1 MIFDRIKN
9 FKGKFLIDNSG
20 EFSYED
26 LSLKLSQYSSLLD
39 SIIKDDY
46 RVVIYSEYNFHSISL
61 LIYLSSFP
69 INIVPLTL
77 TNENEYEEKI
87 RLIKPNLILTVKG
100 DDVKI
105 KIIKQDSRISKN
117 FNEVTKKDHTG
128 VILFTSGSTG
138 KPKVLIQDLNN
149 LVNSVSLVNKQKQ
162 IRFLILLMFDHI
174 GGLNT
179 LLNCIL
185 KGMEFVIPEDRNPFN
200 VINLIFRHKVNVV
213 PTTPTFLNLILMSS
227 NFSSDK
233 FESVKLITYGTER
246 MSEKLLEKLNYQL
259 PNVKFIQTF
268 GTSETGILKTI
279 SKSSD
284 SLYFKFASKSE
295 FEIINNELFLKTET
309 QIKKYLDHK
318 SDNFKSNGWY
328 ATGDLVDQTE
338 DGFLKII
345 GRKNDVI
352 NVGGLKVMPKEIED
366 VINSVV
372 GVDDS
377 TVYGEQNNI
386 LGQIVCAN
394 IYTTDNETE
403 TLKLKIKKIYRHKL
417 EKFKIPVKFYF
428 KSLKATKRGK
438 KLI

>member
-233 FESVKLITYGTER
+233 FGSEKLITYGTER

-403 TLKLKIKKIYRHKL
+403 TLKLKIKKVCRHKL